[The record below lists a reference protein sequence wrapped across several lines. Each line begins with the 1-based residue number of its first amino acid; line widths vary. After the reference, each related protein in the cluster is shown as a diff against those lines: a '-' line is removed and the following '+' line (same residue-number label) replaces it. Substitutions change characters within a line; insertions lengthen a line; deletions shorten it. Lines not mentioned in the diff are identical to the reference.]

1 MGEKRLSEAAELF
14 KRVRLENKL
23 SQKELAQ
30 RINANGAYLSMIETG
45 RKEPGKNILRRFAE
59 EFSLDLDEVLKSK
72 SHKVKVNE
80 VIKENKK
87 DKNVIDLEE
96 RKSKHKEREEIDLEG
111 ISNIYVLFASAR
123 KAYGYTLAKMAKELE
138 VSASTLSNIE
148 NGKKIPNKSLI
159 LKFSNLFEL
168 PMKDCFKIAGY
179 KNSETEQNKEENPEI
194 KIIVDPQV
202 QEKGRELNS
211 NETSDEVT
219 AEDDKS
225 LKIQKQES
233 SISDRLKMTFFN
245 KTVGKSNVDMTDG
258 KSRFCD
264 LKPLTECI
272 ENENVEFE
280 LSFMIDK
287 KENKK
292 MNVTFS
298 GNRVVFELN
307 KA

>member
-45 RKEPGKNILRRFAE
+45 RKEPGKNILRRFAA
-59 EFSLDLDEVLKSK
+59 EFSLDLDEILKSK

-96 RKSKHKEREEIDLEG
+96 RKSKQKEREEIDLEG

-138 VSASTLSNIE
+138 VSTSTLSNIE

-168 PMKDCFKIAGY
+168 PMKDCLKIAGY
-179 KNSETEQNKEENPEI
+179 KNSETEQNKEESPEI

-202 QEKGRELNS
+202 QEKEGETNS
-211 NETSDEVT
+211 NETSDAVT
-219 AEDDKS
+219 AKDDKS
-225 LKIQKQES
+225 LKIQQES
-233 SISDRLKMTFFN
+233 SISEQLKMTFLN
-245 KTVGKSNVDMTDG
+245 KTVGKANVDMSDG
-258 KSRFCD
+258 KSRFYE

-280 LSFMIDK
+280 ISFMIDK

-298 GNRVVFELN
+298 GNRIAFELN